1 VNLISN
7 DVNRFDISFLYI
19 PFLWIGPLETIV
31 TIYFLWQEVGVSSI
45 LGVTTLFI
53 FIPLQSELYNTN
65 IITLVNGQRLLTVMF
80 DDLVWLGLKTS
91 EIRSQTAERTDKRV
105 QLMYEIISGLQ
116 VIKMYTWEP
125 FFTNLTNCART

>member
-1 VNLISN
+1 MNLISN